1 MAETA
6 LKNMLDPGT
15 HRCTWTLSKPPDTW
29 SWEVAGD
36 AELLAQRQPRG
47 GVYGKAPAD
56 WAVSPSGRGQT
67 TAWPQHFEYPTV
79 YGELDGGLDVVL
91 LDARLTVFEE
101 EPRRGRG
108 LSGSLAGE
116 RTYGGEGIQM
126 GHLDDAGIHQ

>member
-36 AELLAQRQPRG
+36 VELLAQRQPRG

-56 WAVSPSGRGQT
+56 WAVSPSGRGR
-67 TAWPQHFEYPTV
+67 PQRGHSISNTQRSTGNWTV
-79 YGELDGGLDVVL
+79 DLMSSSW
-91 LDARLTVFEE
+91 T
-101 EPRRGRG
+101 
-108 LSGSLAGE
+108 LA
-116 RTYGGEGIQM
+116 
-126 GHLDDAGIHQ
+126 